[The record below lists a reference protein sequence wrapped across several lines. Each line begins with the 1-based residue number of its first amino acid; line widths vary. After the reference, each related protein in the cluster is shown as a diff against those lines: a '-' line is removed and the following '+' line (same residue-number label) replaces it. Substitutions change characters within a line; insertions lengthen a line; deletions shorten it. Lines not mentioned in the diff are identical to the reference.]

1 VFIAS
6 PGDLAPERKIFKD
19 RIDQLN
25 AGFADGAGVTFI
37 PVAWEEVL
45 AQTGRRTQAV
55 INRQI
60 EQCDLFLLA
69 LHRRW
74 GQKAPDSSYSSYTE
88 EEYQLALN
96 LWRRKKSPEV
106 LVFFKTVDSASLA
119 DPGPE
124 LKKVLGFRKQLEKR
138 RSILI
143 RPFNTELD
151 FGNEVDRHLRAFA
164 RGEWKSLDAYS
175 PEVKFPKEQV
185 TALTKAQRAGQ
196 LRVERAQKRKSAATP
211 RGKRKEWN
219 VAIKADL
226 SLVESHQEDLALAR
240 AAVDVARDGRIQD
253 ARILFAKA
261 TEGTT
266 DLSILSVAAEFF
278 RQIGDPENSSRLVER
293 QAAIARDRRIAAEHY
308 FALLPPGFMSAI
320 REQMLNLM
328 LSQFPQEVAD
338 ELRDVLEEAFGG
350 DKLEHAAFE
359 QMVKSYTEA
368 EIVHLAR
375 FLASSVGQSSLQ
387 KQQAMLTEMAVWGQ
401 REVEQV
407 LLKRHPELAG
417 NIGELQDASAVASPT
432 ALEFDPLAEGSLQGA
447 AKTLESTEQT
457 QRAIVENHGR
467 PSRRLR

>member
-1 VFIAS
+1 
-6 PGDLAPERKIFKD
+6 
-19 RIDQLN
+19 
-25 AGFADGAGVTFI
+25 
-37 PVAWEEVL
+37 
-45 AQTGRRTQAV
+45 
-55 INRQI
+55 
-60 EQCDLFLLA
+60 
-69 LHRRW
+69 
-74 GQKAPDSSYSSYTE
+74 
-88 EEYQLALN
+88 
-96 LWRRKKSPEV
+96 
-106 LVFFKTVDSASLA
+106 
-119 DPGPE
+119 
-124 LKKVLGFRKQLEKR
+124 
-138 RSILI
+138 
-143 RPFNTELD
+143 
-151 FGNEVDRHLRAFA
+151 
-164 RGEWKSLDAYS
+164 
-175 PEVKFPKEQV
+175 
-185 TALTKAQRAGQ
+185 
-196 LRVERAQKRKSAATP
+196 
-211 RGKRKEWN
+211 
-219 VAIKADL
+219 
-226 SLVESHQEDLALAR
+226 
-240 AAVDVARDGRIQD
+240 
-253 ARILFAKA
+253 
-261 TEGTT
+261 
-266 DLSILSVAAEFF
+266 VAAEFF